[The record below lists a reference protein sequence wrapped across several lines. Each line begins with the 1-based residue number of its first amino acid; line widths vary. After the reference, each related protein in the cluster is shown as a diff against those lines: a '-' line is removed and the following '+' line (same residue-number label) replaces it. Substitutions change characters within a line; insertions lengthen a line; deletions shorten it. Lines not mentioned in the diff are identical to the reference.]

1 MNEILLYFVLYPYY
15 AQEIVEKIIEAGD
28 SDYTIR
34 MGTDGGDID
43 AGRNIVS
50 RMQESKGV
58 KTCIIDSKALSMG
71 AFMLPFFD
79 VVKAYSHVRIMLH
92 KCAYESYHEPSDED
106 LRQLKVIND
115 TFKAQL
121 IKRGVN
127 QDIIDR
133 VFEPD
138 VRNDVYLSAQ
148 EAMDA
153 GLVDEVLELDIVGRK
168 KLDARMMTTIAACAS
183 KFKDIYPESNDDGS
197 GGDSIN
203 INSKKM
209 TLEELQ
215 VKHPDILAQVIAMGV
230 AQELKR
236 VKAWATHLK
245 GEDGTANALAIAGI
259 SAGTDYDISVMAE
272 MNKIMLA
279 EGMAAKVTAE
289 NPDGSVVV
297 ADVVAEAVTA
307 VIAAGGDADAIKAA
321 AITAIG
327 TVDLNPAAAPG
338 GDAGAAQI
346 GAAGAAGVKA
356 SFDTVLGLVARKS
369 VVKS

>member
-15 AQEIVEKIIEAGD
+15 AEEIVEKIIEAGD
-28 SDYTIR
+28 SAYTIR

-43 AGRNIVS
+43 AGRNVVS

-58 KTCIIDSKALSMG
+58 KTCIIDSKAFSMG

-79 VVKAYSHVRIMLH
+79 VVKAYSHARIMLH
-92 KCAYESYHEPSDED
+92 KAAYEAYHEPSDED

-115 TFKAQL
+115 QFKAQL

-133 VFEPD
+133 VFEAD

-183 KFKDIYPESNDDGS
+183 KFKDIYPESNDDG
-197 GGDSIN
+197 GGNSIN

-215 VKHPDILAQVIAMGV
+215 VKHPGLLAQVIAMGV

-289 NPDGSVVV
+289 NPDGSVVI
-297 ADVVAEAVTA
+297 ADVVTEAVTA
-307 VIAAGGDADAIKAA
+307 VIAAGGDAAAINAA
-321 AITAIG
+321 AIAAIG
-327 TVDLNPAAAPG
+327 TVDLNPAAVPAA
-338 GDAGAAQI
+338 DAGAADI
-346 GAAGAAGVKA
+346 AARGDASIKA
-356 SFDTVLGLVARKS
+356 SFDTVLGLVTRKP
-369 VVKS
+369 VV